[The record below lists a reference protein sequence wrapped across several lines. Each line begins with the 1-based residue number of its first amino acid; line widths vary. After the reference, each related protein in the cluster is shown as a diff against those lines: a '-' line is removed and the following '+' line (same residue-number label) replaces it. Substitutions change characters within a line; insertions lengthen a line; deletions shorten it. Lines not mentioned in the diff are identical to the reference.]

1 MIKNNRGMT
10 LVELLSVLA
19 LLSMVLLLANSVQ
32 LFSQKQVTKQV
43 DDIEK
48 QTNIRIA
55 ISTLTKEIRSANT
68 VTVQNNVLTV
78 NSDIYQLVGNTLQKN
93 NQSFVSKIKKFE
105 VSKDANKITLLLEG
119 QSTNNQNPAV
129 PTTTRNRNFLIDNK
143 YSQNV

>member
-119 QSTNNQNPAV
+119 QSTNNQNPV
-129 PTTTRNRNFLIDNK
+129 VRTTTIYIRE
-143 YSQNV
+143 